1 MPSDVAVYGFQL
13 RRRWGPSQVDEENA
27 YSNLCI
33 FRNGH
38 LIYGRCV
45 IATASKLRILIAD
58 DEPLILSVVKQIL
71 ESEPHLRV
79 VGQALDGPQA
89 VTQAEA
95 LRPDVI
101 VLDLN
106 MPTMSG
112 FEVARRIRTRHPN
125 SAIVILSSHK
135 NDQFIAEARAVG
147 ARAYVEKSD
156 AADEL
161 VRAVESAAKGEEF
174 FLVL

>member
-1 MPSDVAVYGFQL
+1 VATK
-13 RRRWGPSQVDEENA
+13 A
-27 YSNLCI
+27 SN
-33 FRNGH
+33 
-38 LIYGRCV
+38 
-45 IATASKLRILIAD
+45 LRILVAD
-58 DEPLILSVVKQIL
+58 DHPMILRMVKEIL
-71 ESEPHLRV
+71 EAEPHLQV
-79 VGQALDGPQA
+79 VGEATDGPQA

-101 VLDLN
+101 VLNVN

-135 NDQFIAEARAVG
+135 NGQFIAEARKVG
-147 ARAYVEKSD
+147 ARAYVQKSD

-161 VRAVESAAKGEEF
+161 VRAVEAAAKGKDF
-174 FLVL
+174 FLAV